1 MEVPV
6 WTAFFAPAK
15 TPPAVVARLQKEVA
29 RVVHLPE
36 IKERFA
42 AMGLVS
48 VGSSPEE
55 LAGVVARD
63 LEKYTAVAKAA
74 NIKND

>member
-15 TPPAVVARLQKEVA
+15 TPPAIVARLQKEIA
-29 RVVHLPE
+29 RAVQSAEV
-36 IKERFA
+36 KERFA
-42 AMGLVS
+42 QMGLDP
-48 VGSSPEE
+48 VGGTPEE
-55 LAGVVARD
+55 LASRVRRD
-63 LEKYTAVAKAA
+63 IEKWTAVAKAA